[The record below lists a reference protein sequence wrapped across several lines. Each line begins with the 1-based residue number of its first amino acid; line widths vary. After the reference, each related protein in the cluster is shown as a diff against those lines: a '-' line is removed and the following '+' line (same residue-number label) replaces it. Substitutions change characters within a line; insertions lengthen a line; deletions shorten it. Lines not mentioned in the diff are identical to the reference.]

1 MKKVLATCLTAVL
14 SLSLLAACAST
25 TSAPKQTDAAKQA
38 DSSAGGKKKYAII
51 FKNTGNPYGEKQ
63 MEGFKNAITEL
74 GGEPIL
80 KAPDQPT
87 AEAQIKMI
95 EELIS
100 QKVASIAIVGN
111 DPDALQPAL
120 KKAMTAGIKVLSL
133 DSAVNSKSRL
143 VHINQADPERI
154 GRVEVQAISEMIG
167 GKGEIAILSATSQA
181 TNQNLWIEWMKKEL
195 EDPKYKEIKLVKV
208 AYGDDLRDKSVSETE
223 ALLKSFPNL
232 KGIISPT
239 TVGIAAAGK
248 VLTDKGLKDKVQ
260 LTGLGLPSEMAQY
273 IEGGVSKWMYL
284 WNPIDVGY
292 LAGYTADALV
302 KGTLTGKEGEKFKA
316 GRLGDKQI
324 VKDGDGTQIMLGDPF
339 KFEASNIAE
348 WKKVY

>member
-1 MKKVLATCLTAVL
+1 M
-14 SLSLLAACAST
+14 
-25 TSAPKQTDAAKQA
+25 
-38 DSSAGGKKKYAII
+38 
-51 FKNTGNPYGEKQ
+51 
-63 MEGFKNAITEL
+63 
-74 GGEPIL
+74 
-80 KAPDQPT
+80 
-87 AEAQIKMI
+87 
-95 EELIS
+95 
-100 QKVASIAIVGN
+100 
-111 DPDALQPAL
+111 
-120 KKAMTAGIKVLSL
+120 
-133 DSAVNSKSRL
+133 
-143 VHINQADPERI
+143 HINQADPERI

-167 GKGEIAILSATSQA
+167 GKGEIAVLSATSQA
-181 TNQNLWIEWMKKEL
+181 TNQNAWIDWMKKEL
-195 EDPKYKEIKLVKV
+195 EDPKYKDIKLVKV

-223 ALLKSFPNL
+223 ALLKSYPNL

-292 LAGYTADALV
+292 LAGYAVDGLV
-302 KGTLTGKEGEKFKA
+302 NGTITGKEGEKFKA
-316 GRLGDKQI
+316 GKLGDKQI

-339 KFEASNIAE
+339 KFDATNIAE